1 MPDKPSA
8 EFEIHEDLVRA
19 LVASQATRIPDAAS
33 LPLAHA
39 ADGWDCSVWRLGD
52 DLAVRLPRRA
62 LAAPLILHEQE
73 VLSEVAG
80 RLAPTGVGVPAPV
93 VHGRPGFG
101 YPWSWSVVAWF
112 HGQGGLGI
120 PRATRSSWAPPLAAA
135 LLALHVAAPPRFPVN
150 PVRGVPFARRERAV
164 AGRFTSLRG
173 RVPDTTLTRLHELWD
188 AALDAP
194 AWSGEPLWI
203 HGDLHPGNLV
213 ARGSELV
220 AIIDFGDVTAGDPA
234 YDLAVAWLAFDPVG
248 RAAFRTAAGDRYD
261 ADTWT
266 RAHGWAAAVTLMLLD
281 QSDDNPAYLALGTE
295 AVTELTS

>member
-19 LVASQATRIPDAAS
+19 LVASQATRIPGAAS

-101 YPWSWSVVAWF
+101 YPWSWSVVPWF

-120 PRATRSSWAPPLAAA
+120 PRADRTGWALPLAAA

-150 PVRGVPFARRERAV
+150 PVRGVPLARRERAV
-164 AGRFTSLRG
+164 AGRFVSLRG
-173 RVPDTTLTRLHELWD
+173 RVPDTTLTRLHELWN

-194 AWSGEPLWI
+194 AWSDEPLWI

-281 QSDDNPAYLALGTE
+281 QSDDNPAYLALGAE